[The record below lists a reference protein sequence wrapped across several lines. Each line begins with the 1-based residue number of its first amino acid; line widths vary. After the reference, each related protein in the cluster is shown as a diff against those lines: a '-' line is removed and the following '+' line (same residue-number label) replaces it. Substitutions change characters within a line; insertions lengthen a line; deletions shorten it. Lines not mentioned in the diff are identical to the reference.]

1 MNKGAVTRIID
12 FSAVDGPGNRLVI
25 FLQGCNFNCLYCHN
39 PETIPLA
46 GTAAPETEN
55 PVEYTVMTVAEV
67 VARVKR
73 ARPFISG
80 VTISGGECTVQYDF
94 LMDLCRAL
102 QGVAPV
108 LIDTNGQLGE
118 ARLSALLDI
127 TEGIMLDI
135 KALDPEA
142 HRSLTG
148 TDNSQVLQSF
158 KMALERGK
166 LAEVRTVIRGRDED
180 GPATVA
186 WVAAQLAQKDSGIR
200 YRIIRY
206 RPHGVRKA
214 MLKQLATPDES
225 LMARCRALAEEA
237 GLTRVSIV

>member
-1 MNKGAVTRIID
+1 MNRGAVARIID

-46 GTAAPETEN
+46 GEPGDPAHRPD
-55 PVEYTVMTVAEV
+55 YTLMTVAEV
-67 VARVKR
+67 VARVRR

-80 VTISGGECTVQYDF
+80 VTISGGECTVQYAF
-94 LMDLCRAL
+94 LLALCQAL

-108 LIDTNGQLGE
+108 LLDTNGQLGRE
-118 ARLSALLDI
+118 RLEALLAV

-142 HRSLTG
+142 HRQLTG
-148 TDNSQVLQSF
+148 TDNRLVLDTFRQ
-158 KMALERGK
+158 ALASGK
-166 LAEVRTVIRGRDED
+166 LAEVRTVIRGGVED
-180 GPATVA
+180 GPAAVA
-186 WVAAQLAQKDSGIR
+186 WVARELAGVNPDIR

-206 RPHGVRKA
+206 RPHGVRKPLLSH
-214 MLKQLATPDES
+214 LKPPDDA
-225 LMARCRALAEEA
+225 LMARCRQLAEDA
-237 GLTRVSIV
+237 GLTRVTVV